1 MKKVLFC
8 LTVAAMALAVSCS
21 KGDDVYY
28 DADAVG
34 DKSGDAEYYPAEPGA
49 SGDYGDGMLDSD
61 FGGSQNGGGGE
72 AGVLTAAEW
81 NDLANWEFWTNVMNN
96 QEWNNS
102 FEVWKM
108 DTSSRIAIRVKD
120 AAGEPVVNLP
130 VALYVGQ
137 SCLWEART
145 SVKGEANCWYD
156 IFSIIEPTVNL
167 TLKIGDVMQTEAPVI
182 STGKEEE
189 PVVWNEYVV
198 TATAPQKKA
207 DIAFIVDSTGSM
219 GDEIAFLKED
229 LLSILTKVQQSQ
241 AGVEIRT
248 GTVFYRDEGQYEE
261 YLIRHSDFTTDFSST
276 MQFIKNQDA
285 NGGGDLPEAV
295 HTALETTLQKLSWNP
310 DARSRI
316 AFLILDAPAHYDRQG
331 VVESIHQSLAAFAK
345 QGIHIIPVLAS
356 TADKTAE
363 FMCRY
368 FAIVTDGTYVFLTDD
383 SGVGESHLTPT
394 VGQFTVEKLNDLL
407 VRLINENI

>member
-8 LTVAAMALAVSCS
+8 LTVAAMALAVSCT
-21 KGDDVYY
+21 KGEDGYY
-28 DADAVG
+28 ESATEADYG
-34 DKSGDAEYYPAEPGA
+34 KGEGEYAYDPTAP
-49 SGDYGDGMLDSD
+49 SGDYGEGTADSGI
-61 FGGSQNGGGGE
+61 GGENGGGGE

-120 AAGEPVVNLP
+120 SAGNPVVNLP
-130 VALYVGQ
+130 VALYQNQ
-137 SCLWEART
+137 SCLWAAKT
-145 SVKGEANCWYD
+145 SVKGEANCW
-156 IFSIIEPTVNL
+156 FRLFPENTESAEGLV
-167 TLKIGDVMQTEAPVI
+167 LKIGEQMQVGQPVF
-182 STGKEEE
+182 STGKGEE
-189 PVVWNEYVV
+189 PVVWNEYVA
-198 TATAPQKKA
+198 TATTPQKKA
-207 DIAFIVDSTGSM
+207 DIAFIVDATGSM

-229 LLSILTKVQQSQ
+229 LLSILTSVQQSQ

-248 GTVFYRDEGQYEE
+248 GAVFYRDEGDKYVTR
-261 YLIRHSDFTTDFSST
+261 YDDFTTNISNT
-276 MQFIKNQDA
+276 MQFIGKQDA
-285 NGGGDLPEAV
+285 EGGGDLPEAV

-310 DARSRI
+310 EARSRI
-316 AFLILDAPAHYDRQG
+316 AFLILDAPAHYNHQG
-331 VVESIHQSLAAFAK
+331 VVESIHQSLKAFAE

-356 TADKTAE
+356 NMDKTSE

-383 SGVGESHLTPT
+383 SGVGGSHLTPT
-394 VGQFTVEKLNDLL
+394 VGQYTVEKLNDLL

>member
-49 SGDYGDGMLDSD
+49 SGDGMLDSD

-108 DTSSRIAIRVKD
+108 DTSSRIAVRVKD
-120 AAGEPVVNLP
+120 SAGNPVVNLP
-130 VALYVGQ
+130 VALYQNQ
-137 SCLWEART
+137 SRLWAART
-145 SVKGEANCWYD
+145 SVKGEANCWFGLFPKD
-156 IFSIIEPTVNL
+156 IEPAENL
-167 TLKIGDVMQTEAPVI
+167 TLMIGDQMQAGAPVI
-182 STGKEEE
+182 STGKGEE
-189 PVVWNEYVV
+189 PLVWNEYV
-198 TATAPQKKA
+198 TSATAPQEKA
-207 DIAFIVDSTGSM
+207 DIAFIVDATGSM
-219 GDEIAFLKED
+219 GDEIAFLKQD
-229 LLSILTKVQQSQ
+229 LLSILTTVQQSQ
-241 AGVEIRT
+241 AGVEIST
-248 GTVFYRDEGQYEE
+248 GTVFYRDEGDKYVTRYSQ
-261 YLIRHSDFTTDFSST
+261 FTTDFSKT
-276 MQFIKNQDA
+276 MDYIKEQHAD
-285 NGGGDLPEAV
+285 GGGDLPEAV
-295 HTALETTLQKLSWNP
+295 HTALETTLQHLSWNL
-310 DARSRI
+310 DARSRL
-316 AFLILDAPAHYDRQG
+316 AFLILDAPAHYDHQG
-331 VVESIHQSLAAFAK
+331 VVESLHQSLKAFAE

-356 TADKTAE
+356 NMDKTSE

-394 VGQFTVEKLNDLL
+394 VGQYTVEKLNDLL

>member
-8 LTVAAMALAVSCS
+8 LTVAAMALAVSCT
-21 KGDDVYY
+21 KGDDGYY
-28 DADAVG
+28 ESATEADYG
-34 DKSGDAEYYPAEPGA
+34 KGEGEYAYDPAAP
-49 SGDYGDGMLDSD
+49 SGDYGGEGMTEP
-61 FGGSQNGGGGE
+61 GGQNGGGE

-96 QEWNNS
+96 QEWNSS
-102 FEVWKM
+102 FEMWKM

-120 AAGEPVVNLP
+120 SEGNPVVNLP
-130 VALYVGQ
+130 VALYQ
-137 SCLWEART
+137 DKSCLWTART
-145 SVKGEANCWYD
+145 SVKGEANCWFGLFPED
-156 IFSIIEPTVNL
+156 IESAENL
-167 TLKIGDVMQTEAPVI
+167 TLKIGQEMQVGQPVF

-198 TATAPQKKA
+198 SATAPKAKA
-207 DIAFIVDSTGSM
+207 DIAFVVDATGSM

-229 LLSILTKVQQSQ
+229 LLSILTSVQQSQ

-248 GTVFYRDEGQYEE
+248 GAVFYRDEGDQYVTR
-261 YLIRHSDFTTDFSST
+261 YKDFTTNFSNT
-276 MQFIKNQDA
+276 MNYIREQDA
-285 NGGGDLPEAV
+285 SGGGDLPEAV
-295 HTALETTLQKLSWNP
+295 HTALETTLQKLSWNL
-310 DARSRI
+310 DARSRL
-316 AFLILDAPAHYDRQG
+316 AFLILDAPAHYNHQG
-331 VVESIHQSLAAFAK
+331 VVESLHQSLKAFAE
-345 QGIHIIPVLAS
+345 QGIRIIPVLAS
-356 TADKTAE
+356 TADKTTE

-394 VGQFTVEKLNDLL
+394 VGQYTVEKLNDLL